1 MSLLLAMLFA
11 GAAGA
16 EPEIIVKKAKPKMVC
31 ERVHE
36 VGSIRSRR
44 VCVPAEQAEAAA
56 RARRL
61 NADQIRDQSDREKQ
75 LVQDN
80 MGDKPL

>member
-1 MSLLLAMLFA
+1 MSMLLILLAA
-11 GAAGA
+11 AAGDS
-16 EPEIIVKKAKPKMVC
+16 PDIIVKKAKPKMVC

-36 VGSIRSRR
+36 VGTIRSRR
-44 VCVPAEQAEAAA
+44 VCVPADQAEANA
-56 RARRL
+56 RARRD
-61 NADQIRDQSDREKQ
+61 NAERIRDQADREKQ